1 MKRIMMSIALMAFI
15 FIQYAKAQ
23 DKTVAILFNKSLDSY
38 YNLKN
43 ALAKDNPQEAQKLA
57 SLLQADLKAVPHKGF
72 ANNVQHE
79 LWMQQSSQM
88 LQKLTELSS
97 QSDLDSQR
105 KSFKEISNAMV
116 TLTTDLKVNHK
127 KAYVQYCP
135 MGKYTWLN
143 EVKEVQNPFY
153 GSKMYDCGE
162 VKATISNR

>member
-1 MKRIMMSIALMAFI
+1 MKRIILSIALLAISFM
-15 FIQYAKAQ
+15 QYAGAQ
-23 DKTVAILFNKSLDSY
+23 DKTLALSFNKSLGSY

-43 ALAKDNPQEAQKLA
+43 ALAKDNAEAAQKLA
-57 SLLQADLKAVPHKGF
+57 SVLQADIKAVPHKGF
-72 ANNVQHE
+72 ATNAQHE

-88 LQKLTELSS
+88 QQKLTELST
-97 QSDLDSQR
+97 QSDLDLQR

-116 TLTTDLKVNHK
+116 TMATELKINDK

-162 VKATISNR
+162 VKATISKR